1 MRLRKKGAS
10 PRGKK
15 WQKII
20 QQKVSFVLLC
30 HPEFFRLYQTN
41 GWAVKLFLIALCQVQ
56 FQKVKNNAKRGGK
69 WGYAPRTYSEG
80 LLLVQKVIFVC
91 SIINNSHCK
100 NKGVDTQ
107 EDWIGSSKVLPPMI
121 AQSLSGER
129 AKVKEHF
136 FILDL

>member
-56 FQKVKNNAKRGGK
+56 FQKVKNNANGAENGVTHQEHT
-69 WGYAPRTYSEG
+69 A
-80 LLLVQKVIFVC
+80 
-91 SIINNSHCK
+91 
-100 NKGVDTQ
+100 KG
-107 EDWIGSSKVLPPMI
+107 
-121 AQSLSGER
+121 
-129 AKVKEHF
+129 F
-136 FILDL
+136 F